1 VNLEYLHSILSLVPR
16 ALYVHPA
23 HVSTNTGKNAYFWMK
38 SEAGVHR
45 LVRVSPFDPSKK
57 RHTTFAQVL
66 VYPEPED
73 SEGDQSKDD
82 IAKDL
87 KVDTFRSSGAGGQ
100 SVNKTDSAVRI
111 THIPT
116 GTISLFVY
124 SCALNSLVQ
133 FAFKCS
139 LL

>member
-1 VNLEYLHSILSLVPR
+1 
-16 ALYVHPA
+16 
-23 HVSTNTGKNAYFWMK
+23 MK

-66 VYPEPED
+66 VYPELED
-73 SEGDQSKDD
+73 SEGDQSKED

-116 GTISLFVY
+116 GTFSSSSFILAPSIYFSL
-124 SCALNSLVQ
+124 SL
-133 FAFKCS
+133 AHID
-139 LL
+139 

>member
-1 VNLEYLHSILSLVPR
+1 
-16 ALYVHPA
+16 
-23 HVSTNTGKNAYFWMK
+23 MK

-45 LVRVSPFDPSKK
+45 LVRVSPFDPAKK

-66 VYPEPED
+66 VYPELED
-73 SEGDQSKDD
+73 TEGDQSKED

-116 GTISLFVY
+116 GMFSSSSFIL
-124 SCALNSLVQ
+124 APH
-133 FAFKCS
+133 
-139 LL
+139 LLRSFSGPVSQ

>member
-1 VNLEYLHSILSLVPR
+1 
-16 ALYVHPA
+16 
-23 HVSTNTGKNAYFWMK
+23 MK

-66 VYPEPED
+66 VYPELED
-73 SEGDQSKDD
+73 SEGDQSKED

-87 KVDTFRSSGAGGQ
+87 KVDTFKSSGAGGQ
-100 SVNKTDSAVRI
+100 STNKTDSAVRI

-116 GTISLFVY
+116 GVFLLYIQS
-124 SCALNSLVQ
+124 
-133 FAFKCS
+133 CS
-139 LL
+139 LLSYPCSTSPVTPSTNPR

>member
-1 VNLEYLHSILSLVPR
+1 MCAQPTSVLII
-16 ALYVHPA
+16 A
-23 HVSTNTGKNAYFWMK
+23 GKNAYFWMK

-66 VYPEPED
+66 VYPELEEID
-73 SEGDQSKDD
+73 CDQSKEDV
-82 IAKDL
+82 AKDL

-116 GTISLFVY
+116 GASLHF
-124 SCALNSLVQ
+124 LLL
-133 FAFKCS
+133 S
-139 LL
+139 LLRTSTTQ